1 MIHRDETLKKVGAAL
16 YKKSFK
22 EYRRYMVFRA
32 RCFWHKREIDDL
44 LAFFDETPL
53 RRELLALVP
62 SFVEQPTRAFFYKA
76 STWEERLAAVKNH
89 VITLEEH
96 FSPEFIRQIYTSGAT
111 LWNDEIEGK
120 RLHVALRFHAGQ
132 RKEGCI
138 TLVMHWEGV
147 ALFQVFLRFDRNAAG
162 ELECIIGALQGHPH
176 GGESVK
182 LLTKAYEGYRPK
194 NLMFYL
200 VRLLSESVGAV
211 RIRAVT
217 NEGYYAMNHVRLD
230 RKLKTD
236 FSVFWT
242 ECEGVLDPKDSRF
255 FLIPVEEPRKSLE
268 EVKANKRAQYRRRFE
283 KLDAIKV
290 SVLQRL
296 QKGLTHADSL

>member
-1 MIHRDETLKKVGAAL
+1 MINRAQTLRAVGDAL
-16 YKKSFK
+16 YHKSLK
-22 EYRRYMVFRA
+22 EYRRYLIFRA
-32 RCFWHKREIDDL
+32 RCFLHRAEIDDL

-53 RRELLALVP
+53 RRELLTLVP

-76 STWEERLAAVKNH
+76 STWDERIAAVKNH
-89 VITLEEH
+89 VKTLEAE
-96 FSPEFIRQIYTSGAT
+96 FEPSFIREIYTTGAT
-111 LWNDEIEGK
+111 LWEDEIEGK

-132 RKEGCI
+132 RKEGCM
-138 TLVMHWEGV
+138 TLVMHWDNIP
-147 ALFQVFLRFDRNAAG
+147 LFQVFLRFDVNAVG
-162 ELECIIGALQGHPH
+162 ELECVIGALQGHPQ

-242 ECEGVLDPKDSRF
+242 ECEGVLDPQDARF
-255 FLIPVEEPRKSLE
+255 FLIPVEEPRKSLD

-283 KLDAIKV
+283 KLDMIKV
-290 SVLQRL
+290 AVLQRL
-296 QKGLTHADSL
+296 KKGLSHDHLS

>member
-1 MIHRDETLKKVGAAL
+1 M
-16 YKKSFK
+16 
-22 EYRRYMVFRA
+22 
-32 RCFWHKREIDDL
+32 
-44 LAFFDETPL
+44 
-53 RRELLALVP
+53 
-62 SFVEQPTRAFFYKA
+62 
-76 STWEERLAAVKNH
+76 
-89 VITLEEH
+89 
-96 FSPEFIRQIYTSGAT
+96 
-111 LWNDEIEGK
+111 
-120 RLHVALRFHAGQ
+120 
-132 RKEGCI
+132 
-138 TLVMHWEGV
+138 
-147 ALFQVFLRFDRNAAG
+147 
-162 ELECIIGALQGHPH
+162 
-176 GGESVK
+176 
-182 LLTKAYEGYRPK
+182 
-194 NLMFYL
+194 
-200 VRLLSESVGAV
+200 RLLSESVGAV